1 MPELPEVETI
11 RRDLAPLLEGRLIVR
26 VLELRADPHYRNL
39 AGAVGRR
46 IQRLRRRGKYM
57 IAELGERDLVLHLG
71 MTGQVG
77 VGPAV
82 PAGLRH
88 VHVRFEL
95 DDGAVFFFND
105 QRRFGYLVVVPAG
118 DYRDLPTLQAM
129 GPEPLEPGF
138 AFEPFARALAR
149 SCKLKPLLLSQ
160 RLVAGLGNIYV
171 DEALNLARLHPE
183 QEALTRAEAK
193 RLHAAIQEVLALGV
207 LNRGTTFKDYRDG
220 MGRYGGNQ
228 DFLRVFDREGL
239 PCPRCGAPIEKTRV
253 GGRGTYLCPCCQGA
267 KR

>member
-11 RRDLAPLLEGRLIVR
+11 LRDLAPLLEGRRIAR
-26 VLELRADPHYRNL
+26 VLEHRADPHYRHL
-39 AGAVGRR
+39 ADAAGRT
-46 IQRLRRRGKYM
+46 IQCLRRRGKYM
-57 IAELGERDLVLHLG
+57 IAELGDRDLVLHLG

-77 VGPAV
+77 VSREV
-82 PAGLRH
+82 PPGLRH

-95 DDGAVFFFND
+95 DDGTVFFFND

-118 DYRDLPTLQAM
+118 DYREIPTLEAM

-149 SCKLKPLLLSQ
+149 ARKLKPLLLSQ
-160 RLVAGLGNIYV
+160 RVVAGLGNIYV
-171 DEALNLARLHPE
+171 DEALHLAGLHPE
-183 QEALTRAEAK
+183 RAALSRAEAR
-193 RLHAAIQEVLALGV
+193 RLHAAIQEVLAGGIR
-207 LNRGTTFKDYRDG
+207 NRGTTFKDYRDG
-220 MGRYGGNQ
+220 MGRYGTNQ

-239 PCPRCGAPIEKTRV
+239 PCPRCGALIEKTRV
-253 GGRGTYLCPCCQGA
+253 GNRGTYLCPRCQRA